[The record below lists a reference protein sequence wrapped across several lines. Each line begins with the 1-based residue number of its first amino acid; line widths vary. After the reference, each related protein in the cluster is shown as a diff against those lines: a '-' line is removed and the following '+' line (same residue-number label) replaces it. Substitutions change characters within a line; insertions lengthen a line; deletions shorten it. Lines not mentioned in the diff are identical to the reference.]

1 MSGDYNKLL
10 DYRTIATYK
19 KEFSTKVTNKAKY
32 YNQIN
37 ESNAKAYGEEALQ
50 DYQIKFK
57 HTK

>member
-1 MSGDYNKLL
+1 MID
-10 DYRTIATYK
+10 
-19 KEFSTKVTNKAKY
+19 KAKY

-50 DYQIKFK
+50 DYQIKLE